1 MIATAIMIASS
12 IKREDPMQP
21 QEISPKL
28 YGGEFGDTLEQLKAR
43 VPFTKD
49 MQGLGF
55 DGDAR
60 KVGAVLLLAGVSGEL
75 IEHIEQLTAELES
88 VRSMTVMLNER
99 EWAEHAGRGEIA
111 QGLEQAI
118 TSIHGELA
126 DAAHSKNV
134 LEFFL
139 AVGFDDQLAAKL
151 DEHADQVTAGL
162 DGGDTNNPAEHFQVM
177 ESLYRHA
184 KETGLWPRAE
194 VSA

>member
-1 MIATAIMIASS
+1 MS
-12 IKREDPMQP
+12 R
-21 QEISPKL
+21 L

-43 VPFTKD
+43 IPFTKD
-49 MQGLGF
+49 MAGLGF

-60 KVGAVLLLAGVSGEL
+60 KVGAVLCLAGVSGEL

-88 VRSMTVMLNER
+88 VRSMTAMLNER
-99 EWAEHAGRGEIA
+99 EWAEHAGKGEIA
-111 QGLEQAI
+111 RGLEQAI
-118 TSIHGELA
+118 TGMHNELTE
-126 DAAHSKNV
+126 AAHSKSV

-177 ESLYRHA
+177 ESLYRYA
-184 KETGLWPRAE
+184 KEKGLWPRAE
-194 VSA
+194 VPA